1 MRPIYSR
8 LILVWIASFHGLVW
22 ASTTFAQDVAAYDW
36 LSLVFALA
44 AGLLGGAGRTVLTL
58 VSQTTVVGNTR
69 VLLLKD
75 LVVALI
81 GGGVAYLCLQ
91 GWNSFAGA
99 FSLVA
104 LPVVT
109 RDLRVLI
116 ILAAGYSRGRW
127 LGLVDRLA
135 SEVIDTARAKLRQ
148 GTNDVPAPPAGGQP

>member
-8 LILVWIASFHGLVW
+8 MVLVWIASFHSLVW
-22 ASTTFAQDVAAYDW
+22 ASTTFAEDVATYDW

-44 AGLLGGAGRTVLTL
+44 AGLLGGAGRTVITL

-81 GGGVAYLCLQ
+81 GGGVAYLCIQ
-91 GWNSFAGA
+91 GYNSFAGGITMM
-99 FSLVA
+99 SL
-104 LPVVT
+104 PHIT
-109 RDLRVLI
+109 RDLRVLV

-127 LGLVDRLA
+127 LGVVDRLA
-135 SEVIDTARAKLRQ
+135 SEVIDTARSKLRQ
-148 GTNDVPAPPAGGQP
+148 GSNDVPAPPAGGQP